1 MRNRKEYPENWED
14 EIRPDILKRD
24 KFRCTVCQVEHRKT
38 YVFQKDGTKFKIPKE
53 EIKEWKEYGDKAYT
67 VYLQIAHLDQN
78 RSNNNYENLRAM
90 CPKCHLNHDR
100 DHNTLKRKMNHR
112 KNG

>member
-14 EIRPDILKRD
+14 EIRPGILKRD
-24 KFRCTVCQVEHRKT
+24 NFKCKVCQAEHRKT

-67 VYLQIAHLDQN
+67 VYLQIAHLD
-78 RSNNNYENLRAM
+78 RDTNNNDYSNLMAL
-90 CPKCHLNHDR
+90 CPKCHLNYDR
-100 DHNTLKRKMNHR
+100 EFNMLKRKSNV
-112 KNG
+112 